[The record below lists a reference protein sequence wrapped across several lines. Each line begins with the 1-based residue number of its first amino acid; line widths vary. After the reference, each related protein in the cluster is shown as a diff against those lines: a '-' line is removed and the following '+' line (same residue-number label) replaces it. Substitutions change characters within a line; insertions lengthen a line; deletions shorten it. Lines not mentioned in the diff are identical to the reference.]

1 MSATENKLPE
11 LLQQYI
17 QSLSE
22 KETKAYN
29 IAKSHLGSSFSLEK
43 SRGFII
49 WRQKLQDSMNAIS
62 AETK

>member
-1 MSATENKLPE
+1 MSENKTNLHE
-11 LLQQYI
+11 LLHQYI
-17 QSLSE
+17 ESLSE

-43 SRGFII
+43 SRGFIE
-49 WRQKLQDSMNAIS
+49 WKQKIQASENII